1 MRVPF
6 LVFEGVGEEESGE
19 EGLAE
24 MRFNIALRQLEEQPS
39 GIAETACHMCGVWIL
54 KKRAPYIPLTENYFV
69 RRT

>member
-24 MRFNIALRQLEEQPS
+24 MRFNITLRQLEEQPS
-39 GIAETACHMCGVWIL
+39 RIPQTACHRCGVWII
-54 KKRAPYIPLTENYFV
+54 KEAGPLTYL
-69 RRT
+69 